1 MKKIV
6 ALGAIAALA
15 CGMVFADEP
24 AIDTK
29 IAEFNGNAEV
39 KWGVDLDAGQHGFT
53 NSTGGNLKVN
63 LWNEGTKET
72 EGDGV
77 WADIQVKGKKGAVEN
92 GTPTWGSWS
101 VERAKLHI
109 NDFYIDIKEGGTKVG
124 EFKPDTAVHSD
135 YAWLASRGLDFTQG
149 IQAGYDAEAFKFSVD
164 FRSFKSKTTNYT
176 SAYGIKAE
184 AGLKDNLVPGLTV
197 DAGVSYN
204 LSTGYNDLAKDAS
217 IEAKVADENKT
228 LADHYSQVIT
238 WNDDKGNAFTDQ
250 SFGKAEP
257 SEAELAYM
265 KEQLA
270 KVKKTKED
278 AVKAAKEA
286 LEAAEKDAETF
297 DNFNEWKTKNEAVK
311 TAKKALEDA
320 EKAVADLDEAFA
332 EETAPEVLKDAHL
345 FAYGIKAAYK
355 LAIGDDMFIKPSVGF
370 DGTYATGSYKSGKDW
385 KPATESKNELSV
397 GVLFGWGDINKDDKP
412 GVPFLDGDDAKKVS
426 PGVGVVAYIP
436 LPTVSTKDDRKHTE
450 HDALQALI
458 VPSFFLGDGKV
469 EGLKAAAYGEIGL
482 YKFIKDEDQPKASS
496 DGKVTEYY
504 NSVKENETTAIAF
517 AAGLSYGITLDND
530 WTITPKAGFRY
541 ANSAYV
547 ANGLE
552 GKYSTIFT
560 KLGMQKAYTGTDG
573 KATFDGDFLNLKAGV
588 ELGGAIENVTF
599 SANYTSANLSNGISD
614 DAKSNPNLGKDD
626 YDSTKKYYNIKAG
639 TFDIGCK
646 ISL

>member
-39 KWGVDLDAGQHGFT
+39 KWGMDLDAGQHGFT

-77 WADIQVKGKKGAVEN
+77 WADIQVKGTKGAVEN

-217 IEAKVADENKT
+217 IEAKVAKENGT

-250 SFGKAEP
+250 SFGSV
-257 SEAELAYM
+257 SEEVDDPIA
-265 KEQLA
+265 
-270 KVKKTKED
+270 
-278 AVKAAKEA
+278 
-286 LEAAEKDAETF
+286 EAAAEYDGAGTAIVKDADGNDIEVTG
-297 DNFNEWKTKNEAVK
+297 KKVK
-311 TAKKALEDA
+311 TA
-320 EKAVADLDEAFA
+320 AVAADPDHKKTVTED
-332 EETAPEVLKDAHL
+332 LKDYHL
-345 FAYGIKAAYK
+345 IGYGVKAAYK
-355 LAIGDDMFIKPSVGF
+355 LAIGDDMFVKPSVGF
-370 DGTYATGSYKSGKDW
+370 DGTYATGSYKDGKDW
-385 KPATESKNELSV
+385 KPYTESKNELAI
-397 GVLFGWGDINKDDKP
+397 GALFGWGDINKDAKAD
-412 GVPFLDGDDAKKVS
+412 VPFLDEDSSKKVS

-436 LPTVSTKDDRKHTE
+436 LPTVTTYDDTKHTE

-496 DGKVTEYY
+496 DGKVTENYG
-504 NSVKENETTAIAF
+504 SVKENETTAIAF

-573 KATFDGDFLNLKAGV
+573 KATYDGDFFNLKAGV

-614 DAKSNPNLGKDD
+614 DAKSKPNLGKDK

>member
-39 KWGVDLDAGQHGFT
+39 KWGMDLDAGQHGFT

-72 EGDGV
+72 DGDGV

-204 LSTGYNDLAKDAS
+204 LSTSYNDLAEDAS
-217 IEAKVADENKT
+217 IAAKVLDETDADGNTTDGENST
-228 LADHYSQVIT
+228 LDKHLAKIVT
-238 WNDDKGNAFTDQ
+238 WNDDKGDNNTAQ
-250 SFGKAEP
+250 SFGKA
-257 SEAELAYM
+257 
-265 KEQLA
+265 KI
-270 KVKKTKED
+270 D
-278 AVKAAKEA
+278 G
-286 LEAAEKDAETF
+286 
-297 DNFNEWKTKNEAVK
+297 
-311 TAKKALEDA
+311 
-320 EKAVADLDEAFA
+320 ADK
-332 EETAPEVLKDAHL
+332 VLKDYHL
-345 FAYGIKAAYK
+345 IGYGVKAAYK
-355 LAIGDDMFIKPSVGF
+355 LAIGDDMFVKPSVGF
-370 DGTYATGSYKSGKDW
+370 DGTYATGTYKEGKDTRT
-385 KPATESKNELSV
+385 ATESKNELAI
-397 GVLFGWGDINKDDKP
+397 GALFGWGDINKDAKAD
-412 GVPFLDGDDAKKVS
+412 VPFLDEDSSKKVS

-436 LPTVSTKDDRKHTE
+436 LPTVNTWGDGYKHTE

-482 YKFIKDEDQPKASS
+482 YKFIKDEDQPKDSS
-496 DGKVTEYY
+496 DGKVSEHYG
-504 NSVKENETTAIAF
+504 SVLENETTAIAF
-517 AAGLSYGITLDND
+517 AAGLSYGITLDNE

-552 GKYSTIFT
+552 GYKSDIFK
-560 KLGMQKAYTGTDG
+560 KLGMQKKYTGTDG

-588 ELGGAIENVTF
+588 ELGGAIDGVTF
-599 SANYTSANLSNGISD
+599 SANYTSANLSNAISD
-614 DAKSNPNLGKDD
+614 DAKSNPKMTKDI
-626 YDSTKKYYNIKAG
+626 YDSTNKYYNIKAG